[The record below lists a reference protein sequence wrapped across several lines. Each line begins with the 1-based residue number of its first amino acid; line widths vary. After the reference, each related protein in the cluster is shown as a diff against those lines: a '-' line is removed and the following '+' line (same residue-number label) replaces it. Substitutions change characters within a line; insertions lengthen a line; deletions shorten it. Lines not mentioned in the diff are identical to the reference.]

1 MSNQLKGIR
10 VIELAG
16 IGPAPY
22 AGQLL
27 AEMGAEVI
35 VVNRP
40 GSSVP
45 TIDSRGKKSIVVDIK
60 KPEGISIVLELCKT
74 ASVIIEGLRP
84 GVTERLG
91 LGPKVCHDINP
102 KIIYGRMTG
111 WGQTGPWANMAGH
124 DINYISITGALNAI
138 GVEGQVPSPPLNL
151 IGDYGGGTMFLIMG
165 ILASLIKAQ
174 KTGVGEI
181 VDAAIIDGTTSM
193 MGIVHSLHSL
203 GQWTNK
209 RQSNLLDG
217 FMPFYR
223 CYETKDHKYMAV
235 GCLETKFFNIMLSCL
250 NIDKVSFGSQHDK
263 GLWAKQNKT
272 LEDLFFMKTRDEW
285 SIIFNNTD
293 ACVTPVLSYTE
304 AASHPQNVSRSNL
317 IDIDGVIQTGPAPRF
332 TNSDSNI
339 DFSISKSGADA
350 RSILK
355 EIGYNESLIDDLASQ
370 LIVYLNE

>member
-1 MSNQLKGIR
+1 MSDQLKGIR

-35 VVNRP
+35 VINRP
-40 GSSVP
+40 GSFVP
-45 TIDSRGKKSIVVDIK
+45 TIDSRGKKSIIVDIK

-165 ILASLIKAQ
+165 ILASLLKAQ

-217 FMPFYR
+217 SMPFYR

-235 GCLETKFFNIMLSCL
+235 GCLEAKFFNIMLSCL
-250 NIDKVSFGSQHDK
+250 NIDKVSFGPQHDK
-263 GLWAKQNKT
+263 VLWAKQNKT

-285 SIIFNNTD
+285 SIIFNDTD

-304 AASHPQNVSRSNL
+304 AASHPQNVNRSNL

-339 DFSISKSGADA
+339 DFSIPKSGAYT

>member
-1 MSNQLKGIR
+1 
-10 VIELAG
+10 
-16 IGPAPY
+16 
-22 AGQLL
+22 
-27 AEMGAEVI
+27 
-35 VVNRP
+35 
-40 GSSVP
+40 
-45 TIDSRGKKSIVVDIK
+45 
-60 KPEGISIVLELCKT
+60 
-74 ASVIIEGLRP
+74 
-84 GVTERLG
+84 
-91 LGPKVCHDINP
+91 
-102 KIIYGRMTG
+102 
-111 WGQTGPWANMAGH
+111 MAGH

-138 GVEGQVPSPPLNL
+138 GVDGQVPSPPLNL

-165 ILASLIKAQ
+165 ILASLLKAE
-174 KTGVGEI
+174 KTGIGEI

-217 FMPFYR
+217 SMPFYR

-235 GCLETKFFNIMLSCL
+235 GCLEPKFFSIMLNCL

-285 SIIFNNTD
+285 SIIFNDTD

-304 AASHPQNVSRSNL
+304 AASHPQNVNRSNL
-317 IDIDGVIQTGPAPRF
+317 IDIDGFIQTGPAPRF
-332 TNSDSNI
+332 SNSDANI
-339 DFSISKSGADA
+339 DFSIPKSGADT

-355 EIGYNESLIDDLASQ
+355 EIGYNESLIDELTSQ
-370 LIVYLNE
+370 LIVYPNE

>member
-16 IGPAPY
+16 IGPVPY

-35 VVNRP
+35 VINRP
-40 GSSVP
+40 GISVP

-60 KPEGISIVLELCKT
+60 KPEGVSVILELCKT

-138 GVEGQVPSPPLNL
+138 GVDGQVPSPPLNL

-165 ILASLIKAQ
+165 ILASLLKAE
-174 KTGVGEI
+174 KTGIGEI

-203 GQWTNK
+203 DQWTNK

-217 FMPFYR
+217 SMPFYR

-235 GCLETKFFNIMLSCL
+235 GCLEPKFFSIMLNCL
-250 NIDKVSFGSQHDK
+250 NIDKVSFGSQYDK

-285 SIIFNNTD
+285 SIIFNDTD

-304 AASHPQNVSRSNL
+304 AARHPQNVNRSNL
-317 IDIDGVIQTGPAPRF
+317 IDIDGFIQTGPAPRF
-332 TNSDSNI
+332 SNSDANI
-339 DFSISKSGADA
+339 DFSIPKSGADT

-355 EIGYNESLIDDLASQ
+355 EIGYNESLIDELTSQ
-370 LIVYLNE
+370 LIVYTNE

>member
-35 VVNRP
+35 VINRP
-40 GSSVP
+40 GISVP

-60 KPEGISIVLELCKT
+60 KPEGVSIVLELCKT

-217 FMPFYR
+217 SMPFYR

-285 SIIFNNTD
+285 SIIFNDTD

-304 AASHPQNVSRSNL
+304 AASHPQNVNRSNL
-317 IDIDGVIQTGPAPRF
+317 IDIDGFIQTGPAPRF
-332 TNSDSNI
+332 SNSDANI
-339 DFSISKSGADA
+339 DFSIPKSGADT

-355 EIGYNESLIDDLASQ
+355 EIGYNESLIDELTSQ
-370 LIVYLNE
+370 LIVYPNE

>member
-1 MSNQLKGIR
+1 MRDQLKGIR

-35 VVNRP
+35 VINRP
-40 GSSVP
+40 GISIP
-45 TIDSRGKKSIVVDIK
+45 TIDSRGKKSIVIDLK
-60 KPEGISIVLELCKT
+60 KPEGLSIVLELCRT

-84 GVTERLG
+84 GVTEKLG
-91 LGPKVCHDINP
+91 LGPKVCHDVNP

-124 DINYISITGALNAI
+124 DINYISITGALHAI
-138 GVEGQVPSPPLNL
+138 GVDEQVPPPPLNM
-151 IGDYGGGTMFLIMG
+151 IGDYGGGSMFLIMG
-165 ILASLIKAQ
+165 ILVSLIKAE

-203 GQWTNK
+203 SQWTNK

-217 FMPFYR
+217 SMPFYR

-235 GCLETKFFNIMLSCL
+235 GCLEPKFFNIMLNFL
-250 NIDKVSFGSQHDK
+250 NIEKVSFGSQHDK
-263 GLWAKQNKT
+263 SLWAKQNKV
-272 LEDLFFMKTRDEW
+272 LEDIFFMKTRDEW
-285 SIIFNNTD
+285 STIFNNTD

-304 AASHPQNVSRSNL
+304 AASHPQNLNRSNL

-332 TNSDSNI
+332 VNSDNNI
-339 DFSISKSGADA
+339 DYSIPKSGANT

-355 EIGYNESLIDDLASQ
+355 EIGYNESLINDLASQ
-370 LIVYLNE
+370 SIIYLDE

>member
-35 VVNRP
+35 VINRP

-235 GCLETKFFNIMLSCL
+235 GCLEPKFFNIMLSCL
-250 NIDKVSFGSQHDK
+250 YIDKVSFGPQHDK
-263 GLWAKQNKT
+263 VLWAKQNKT

>member
-1 MSNQLKGIR
+1 MSDQLKGIR

-35 VVNRP
+35 VINRP
-40 GSSVP
+40 GISIP
-45 TIDSRGKKSIVVDIK
+45 TIDSRGKKSIVIDLK
-60 KPEGISIVLELCKT
+60 KPDGLSIVLELCRT

-84 GVTERLG
+84 GVTEKLG

-124 DINYISITGALNAI
+124 DINYISITGALHAI
-138 GVEGQVPSPPLNL
+138 GVDEQVPPPPLNM
-151 IGDYGGGTMFLIMG
+151 IGDYGGGSMFLIMG
-165 ILASLIKAQ
+165 ILVSLIKAE

-203 GQWTNK
+203 SQWTNK

-217 FMPFYR
+217 SMPFYR

-235 GCLETKFFNIMLSCL
+235 GCLEPKFFNIMLNFL
-250 NIDKVSFGSQHDK
+250 NIEKVSFGSQHDK
-263 GLWAKQNKT
+263 SLWAKQNKA
-272 LEDLFFMKTRDEW
+272 LEDIFFMKTRDEW
-285 SIIFNNTD
+285 STIFNDTD

-304 AASHPQNVSRSNL
+304 AASHPQNLNRSNL
-317 IDIDGVIQTGPAPRF
+317 LDIDGVIQTGPAPRF
-332 TNSDSNI
+332 VNSDNNI
-339 DFSISKSGADA
+339 DYSIPKSGANT

-355 EIGYNESLIDDLASQ
+355 EIGYNESLINDLASQ
-370 LIVYLNE
+370 SIIYLNE

>member
-1 MSNQLKGIR
+1 MSDQLKGIR

-16 IGPAPY
+16 IGPVPY

-35 VVNRP
+35 VINRP
-40 GSSVP
+40 GVSVP

-60 KPEGISIVLELCKT
+60 KPEGVSIVLELCKT

-138 GVEGQVPSPPLNL
+138 GVDGQVPSPPLNL

-165 ILASLIKAQ
+165 ILASLLKAE
-174 KTGVGEI
+174 KTGIGEI

-203 GQWTNK
+203 GQWSNK

-217 FMPFYR
+217 SMPFYR

-235 GCLETKFFNIMLSCL
+235 GCLEPKFFSIMLNCL

-285 SIIFNNTD
+285 SIIFNDTD

-304 AASHPQNVSRSNL
+304 AASHPQNVNRSNL

-332 TNSDSNI
+332 SNSDANI
-339 DFSISKSGADA
+339 DFSIPKSGADT

-355 EIGYNESLIDDLASQ
+355 EIGYNESLIDELTSQ
-370 LIVYLNE
+370 LIVYPNE

>member
-1 MSNQLKGIR
+1 MSDQLKGIR

-16 IGPAPY
+16 IGPVPY

-35 VVNRP
+35 VINRP
-40 GSSVP
+40 GISVP

-60 KPEGISIVLELCKT
+60 KPEGVSVILELCKT

-138 GVEGQVPSPPLNL
+138 GVDGQVPSPPLNL

-165 ILASLIKAQ
+165 ILASLLKAE
-174 KTGVGEI
+174 KTGIGEI

-193 MGIVHSLHSL
+193 MGIVHSLHAL

-217 FMPFYR
+217 SMPFYR

-235 GCLETKFFNIMLSCL
+235 GCLEPKFFSIMLNCL

-285 SIIFNNTD
+285 SIIFNDTD

-304 AASHPQNVSRSNL
+304 AASHPQNVNRSNL
-317 IDIDGVIQTGPAPRF
+317 IDIDGFIQTGPAPRF
-332 TNSDSNI
+332 SNSDANI
-339 DFSISKSGADA
+339 DFSIPKSGADT

-355 EIGYNESLIDDLASQ
+355 EIGYNESLIDELTSQ
-370 LIVYLNE
+370 LIVYPNE

>member
-35 VVNRP
+35 VINRP

-217 FMPFYR
+217 SMPFYR

-263 GLWAKQNKT
+263 GLWAKQRKT

-355 EIGYNESLIDDLASQ
+355 EIGYNESLIDDLASK